1 MENSSDFFAIGLF
14 WEFLRPNFLVGFFFL
29 FCELNRNAQNFNRS
43 SKITQNNLHFSW
55 AFLLVERFKQD
66 THFCFRL
73 CWPVWVYSGSRVFLV
88 NFDRAMKFFF
98 TVLAIRCLCLDA
110 GPAVSLQ
117 DPAGQEL
124 IFLRLAINVA
134 MAGPF
139 ALVENESLA
148 WVSGFKFVQTFWY
161 VFAIF
166 WWSWLI
172 SHCLMYGKWC
182 CAC

>member
-1 MENSSDFFAIGLF
+1 MLRDSNKTHTHTHIFADCAGQCGGT
-14 WEFLRPNFLVGFFFL
+14 RAQGFF
-29 FCELNRNAQNFNRS
+29 
-43 SKITQNNLHFSW
+43 W
-55 AFLLVERFKQD
+55 
-66 THFCFRL
+66 
-73 CWPVWVYSGSRVFLV
+73 G
-88 NFDRAMKFFF
+88 NFDRAMKYFF

-117 DPAGQEL
+117 DPTGQEL

-148 WVSGFKFVQTFWY
+148 CVSGFKFVQTFWY

-166 WWSWLI
+166 W
-172 SHCLMYGKWC
+172 
-182 CAC
+182 

>member
-1 MENSSDFFAIGLF
+1 MNRNVVKFRDHSKFLLRGSNKTHIFADCAV
-14 WEFLRPNFLVGFFFL
+14 ERAQGFFS
-29 FCELNRNAQNFNRS
+29 RS
-43 SKITQNNLHFSW
+43 S
-55 AFLLVERFKQD
+55 
-66 THFCFRL
+66 
-73 CWPVWVYSGSRVFLV
+73 V

-148 WVSGFKFVQTFWY
+148 LVSELKLSKQWKV
-161 VFAIF
+161 
-166 WWSWLI
+166 
-172 SHCLMYGKWC
+172 
-182 CAC
+182 

>member
-1 MENSSDFFAIGLF
+1 
-14 WEFLRPNFLVGFFFL
+14 
-29 FCELNRNAQNFNRS
+29 
-43 SKITQNNLHFSW
+43 
-55 AFLLVERFKQD
+55 
-66 THFCFRL
+66 
-73 CWPVWVYSGSRVFLV
+73 
-88 NFDRAMKFFF
+88 MKFFF

-148 WVSGFKFVQTFWY
+148 
-161 VFAIF
+161 
-166 WWSWLI
+166 
-172 SHCLMYGKWC
+172 
-182 CAC
+182 

>member
-1 MENSSDFFAIGLF
+1 M
-14 WEFLRPNFLVGFFFL
+14 
-29 FCELNRNAQNFNRS
+29 
-43 SKITQNNLHFSW
+43 
-55 AFLLVERFKQD
+55 
-66 THFCFRL
+66 
-73 CWPVWVYSGSRVFLV
+73 

-148 WVSGFKFVQTFWY
+148 LVSGLKLSKQWKV
-161 VFAIF
+161 
-166 WWSWLI
+166 
-172 SHCLMYGKWC
+172 
-182 CAC
+182 

>member
-1 MENSSDFFAIGLF
+1 MHKILTGQARQPKIIHT
-14 WEFLRPNFLVGFFFL
+14 FLG
-29 FCELNRNAQNFNRS
+29 Q
-43 SKITQNNLHFSW
+43 
-55 AFLLVERFKQD
+55 FLLVERFKQKN

-73 CWPVWVYSGSRVFLV
+73 CWPVWGFSGSRFFFV

-117 DPAGQEL
+117 DPTGQEL

-148 WVSGFKFVQTFWY
+148 CVSGFKFVQTFWY

-166 WWSWLI
+166 W
-172 SHCLMYGKWC
+172 
-182 CAC
+182 

>member
-1 MENSSDFFAIGLF
+1 
-14 WEFLRPNFLVGFFFL
+14 
-29 FCELNRNAQNFNRS
+29 
-43 SKITQNNLHFSW
+43 
-55 AFLLVERFKQD
+55 
-66 THFCFRL
+66 
-73 CWPVWVYSGSRVFLV
+73 
-88 NFDRAMKFFF
+88 MKFFF

-148 WVSGFKFVQTFWY
+148 LVFFGVQICPKVLLWFLPY
-161 VFAIF
+161 FGRF
-166 WWSWLI
+166 WLI
-172 SHCLMYGKWC
+172 SHGLMCGSKWWPAHVACRMC
-182 CAC
+182 CPGWFFKILKTEEWKAKRLGGDP